1 MTCSLN
7 FAKYQN
13 INIFI
18 FLWRFCFNVNLPGLT
33 RLMELKLLL
42 KDEERQVTVISSRRL
57 RSLPESHEDLRMLDQ
72 QHGPPT
78 NTSSVN
84 VVFDLSNET
93 AYARVLDQVLNT
105 KSTPLYRVFRRH
117 VYMLQITRSCSRNK
131 MFNSQNL
138 Y

>member
-1 MTCSLN
+1 
-7 FAKYQN
+7 
-13 INIFI
+13 
-18 FLWRFCFNVNLPGLT
+18 
-33 RLMELKLLL
+33 MELKFLL

-117 VYMLQITRSCSRNK
+117 VYMLQITRFHALETKCLTRKIFIRISHLKFIEGKSSMIPKLLKPN
-131 MFNSQNL
+131 
-138 Y
+138 

>member
-1 MTCSLN
+1 
-7 FAKYQN
+7 
-13 INIFI
+13 
-18 FLWRFCFNVNLPGLT
+18 
-33 RLMELKLLL
+33 MELKFLL